1 MRKDGYEKALQEVG
15 IPIRPAL
22 ILDTVNDADQNMK
35 DIADLI
41 EQEKPDAIFA
51 SVERLAIS
59 SIRVAKQLAIRIPED
74 LKIIC
79 FSCLDIADLIDPA
92 LSVVK
97 QPAYE
102 MGQLVTKYLLDK
114 MEDPENTKFANSVYL
129 DSQLIFQKSSLK

>member
-1 MRKDGYEKALQEVG
+1 
-15 IPIRPAL
+15 
-22 ILDTVNDADQNMK
+22 MK
-35 DIADLI
+35 DIASLI
-41 EQEKPDAIFA
+41 EKEKPDAIFA
-51 SVERLAIS
+51 SVERLAFS

-114 MEDPENTKFANSVYL
+114 MDDPTNDKFANSVYL

>member
-1 MRKDGYEKALQEVG
+1 MQ
-15 IPIRPAL
+15 
-22 ILDTVNDADQNMK
+22 
-35 DIADLI
+35 DIATLI
-41 EQEKPDAIFA
+41 KTEKPDAIFA

-59 SIRVAKQLAIRIPED
+59 SIRVAKQQGIRIPED

-102 MGQLVTKYLLDK
+102 MGELVTKYLLDK
-114 MEDPENTKFANSVYL
+114 MDDPTNDKFANSVYL
-129 DSQLIFQKSSLK
+129 ESQLIFQKSSLK